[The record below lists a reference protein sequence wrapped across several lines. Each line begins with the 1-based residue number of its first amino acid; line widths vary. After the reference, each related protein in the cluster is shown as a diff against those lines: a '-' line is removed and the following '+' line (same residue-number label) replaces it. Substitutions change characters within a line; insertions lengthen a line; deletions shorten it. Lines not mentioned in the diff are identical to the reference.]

1 MKKAVIT
8 GASRGIGKATA
19 EKFLA
24 EGFAVVGTSTSGAGF
39 EHENLS
45 WVQLDLIDSGSI
57 GRAAKDIA
65 ARGKIDVLVD
75 NAGYLSDT
83 ESDFGDSPVDMDVL
97 RRTLEVNLIGT
108 IDFTEQLLPSLKEG
122 GRILLLGSQLGSLTD
137 AMHTAS
143 ISYSISKAALGMY
156 ARQLAGQ
163 VKERDVRVFIVDPGW
178 VRTDMGGPNATRAPE
193 EPAREIYELAVSDLP
208 TGRFWREGKER
219 SW

>member
-24 EGFAVVGTSTSGAGF
+24 EGFEVIGTSTTGAGW
-39 EHENLS
+39 EHERLS
-45 WVQLDLIDSGSI
+45 WVQLDLTDSGSI
-57 GRAAKDIA
+57 ERAAKDIA
-65 ARGKIDVLVD
+65 ARGKTDVLID
-75 NAGYLSDT
+75 NAGYLAAV
-83 ESDFGDSPVDMDVL
+83 EKDFDDSPVDMKVL

-108 IDFTEQLLPSLKEG
+108 IDITERLLPSLKEG
-122 GRILLLGSQLGSLTD
+122 GRIVLLGSQLGSLTD
-137 AMHTAS
+137 AEHTSSPA
-143 ISYSISKAALGMY
+143 YSISKAALGMY
-156 ARQLAGQ
+156 ARQLAGH
-163 VKERDVRVFIVDPGW
+163 VKERGVGVFIVDPGW
-178 VRTDMGGPNATRAPE
+178 VRTDMGGLNATRAPE